1 MITLEK
7 TLAAKP
13 VALKT
18 RLSRLF
24 SFYAVVQVLAIYA
37 VLSPILGMQIYNR
50 LLFIPSPGHN
60 TDSIKDVF
68 TKIESATHS
77 KFSKRTIISGTNAKL
92 DAWYFEKKDV
102 PKLFIISHGNGGSIA
117 NRIPLIPDLLFA
129 GGSVLMYDY
138 QGYGFSTGEPSVAAL
153 KQDGLAAYDYARN
166 VLHYEPKDIILYGE
180 SLGSG
185 VTTYIAENRP
195 VAGIVIQSGFS
206 SLSRAAQDRLLW
218 LRVYPKIAFKDVE
231 FDNEAYLR
239 GKHAPL
245 LWVHGEIDQTLPI
258 THAEETIAA
267 ATEPKKLVVF
277 KGAGHNDIPLL
288 NPKLFA
294 TTIGDFVRT
303 LP

>member
-1 MITLEK
+1 M
-7 TLAAKP
+7 
-13 VALKT
+13 
-18 RLSRLF
+18 
-24 SFYAVVQVLAIYA
+24 
-37 VLSPILGMQIYNR
+37 
-50 LLFIPSPGHN
+50 
-60 TDSIKDVF
+60 
-68 TKIESATHS
+68 
-77 KFSKRTIISGTNAKL
+77 
-92 DAWYFEKKDV
+92 
-102 PKLFIISHGNGGSIA
+102 
-117 NRIPLIPDLLFA
+117 
-129 GGSVLMYDY
+129 
-138 QGYGFSTGEPSVAAL
+138 
-153 KQDGLAAYDYARN
+153 
-166 VLHYEPKDIILYGE
+166 
-180 SLGSG
+180 
-185 VTTYIAENRP
+185 
-195 VAGIVIQSGFS
+195 
-206 SLSRAAQDRLLW
+206 W